1 MVDPPALPVPAGLP
15 ARPALRPG
23 LRVVRRDDRHLQ
35 VGIDPPLRV
44 IVPDEAPVRRL
55 LDDLAAGRPPSIG
68 GRAAEPAAARCLQR
82 LHQHGLLVDAAALHR
97 ALATGEDRAAAA
109 AVFAQAGT
117 GAEEVLTART
127 GNRVRVDAPSDVR
140 QSASRLLRAA
150 GVGLTGEREAD
161 IVLLVSPGPLAREV
175 LDPLVRDGRA
185 HVVVTPSGGEFNV
198 GPFVG
203 PGLTACLRCVDAH
216 LAEHDPR
223 RAVVLEQSGR
233 QGPAGVEPRD
243 PTLLT
248 LAVAWAVRDVIRF
261 VDGAVPAT
269 WSATVT
275 IGADAMPVRLAWGRH
290 PHCGCS
296 WGDAL
301 VG

>member
-1 MVDPPALPVPAGLP
+1 MVDLPVPTGLP

-35 VGIDPPLRV
+35 VGIDPPLRA

-55 LDDLAAGRPPSIG
+55 LEDLSGGDPRRPIG
-68 GRAAEPAAARCLQR
+68 PADTPAAARCLQT
-82 LHQHGLLVDAAALHR
+82 LHQHGLLVDATALDR

-109 AVFAQAGT
+109 AVFAQSGA
-117 GAEEVLTART
+117 GAEGVLTART
-127 GNRVRVDAPSDVR
+127 GSGVRVDAAPDVR
-140 QSASRLLRAA
+140 QSAHRLLRAA
-150 GVGLTGEREAD
+150 GVSLTDEPEREAG
-161 IVLLVSPGPLAREV
+161 IVLLVSPGPLPRDA
-175 LDPLVRDGRA
+175 LDPFVRDGRA
-185 HVVVTPSGGEFNV
+185 HAVVTPAGGGFTV
-198 GPFVG
+198 GPFVV

-223 RAVVLEQSGR
+223 RAVVLEQCGR
-233 QGPAGVEPRD
+233 QAPGPVEPRD
-243 PTLLT
+243 PTLLA

-261 VDGAVPAT
+261 VDGEAPAT

-275 IGADAMPVRLAWGRH
+275 IGADAMPVHREWDRH

>member
-1 MVDPPALPVPAGLP
+1 MVDLPAPAGLP

-35 VGIDPPLRV
+35 VGIDPPLRA

-55 LDDLAAGRPPSIG
+55 LEDLSAGDPGRSIG
-68 GRAAEPAAARCLQR
+68 LSHSPAAARCLQT

-109 AVFAQAGT
+109 AVFAQSGE

-127 GNRVRVDAPSDVR
+127 GSGVRVDAAPDVR
-140 QSASRLLRAA
+140 QSAHRLLRAA
-150 GVGLTGEREAD
+150 GVSLTDGPEAG
-161 IVLLVSPGPLAREV
+161 IVLLVSPGPLPRDA

-185 HVVVTPSGGEFNV
+185 HAVVTPAGGGFTV
-198 GPFVG
+198 GPFVV

-223 RAVVLEQSGR
+223 RAVVLEQCGR
-233 QGPAGVEPRD
+233 QAPGPVEPRD
-243 PTLLT
+243 PTLLA

-261 VDGAVPAT
+261 VDGEAPAT

-275 IGADAMPVRLAWGRH
+275 IGADAMPVRRAWHRH

>member
-1 MVDPPALPVPAGLP
+1 MVDLPAPAGLP

-35 VGIDPPLRV
+35 VGIDPPLRA

-55 LDDLAAGRPPSIG
+55 LEDLSAGDPGRPISPSDS
-68 GRAAEPAAARCLQR
+68 PAAARCLQT

-109 AVFAQAGT
+109 AVFAQSGA
-117 GAEEVLTART
+117 GAEEVLTSRT
-127 GNRVRVDAPSDVR
+127 GSGVRVDAAPDVL
-140 QSASRLLRAA
+140 QSAHRLLRAA
-150 GVGLTGEREAD
+150 GVSLADGPEAGV
-161 IVLLVSPGPLAREV
+161 VLLVSPGPLPRDA
-175 LDPLVRDGRA
+175 LDPFVRDGRA
-185 HVVVTPSGGEFNV
+185 HALVTPAGGGFTV
-198 GPFVG
+198 GPFVV

-223 RAVVLEQSGR
+223 RAVVLEQCGR
-233 QGPAGVEPRD
+233 LAPGPVEPRD
-243 PTLLT
+243 PTLLA

-261 VDGAVPAT
+261 VDGEAPAT

-275 IGADAMPVRLAWGRH
+275 IGADAMPVRRSWHRH